1 MRGSR
6 KVIGWLLILYFTGF
20 IVGAQRTGIGIPTPD
35 ARFHID
41 VPSSWNDSTFIVS
54 KNRVPQLTI
63 TSTGNVGIGT
73 ASPQERLVVSGKIW
87 QINTS
92 SSILIGE
99 RISAGPGIP
108 GQSVLIGHEA
118 GRYDSTYMRGSVGLG
133 AYVFHV
139 IPVGNY
145 MVGNIAI
152 GDSAMSVLSKGAYLH
167 QNIAIGRF
175 AMQRISG
182 AYNSSIAIGA
192 EAMRWATG
200 SGENIAIGARAM
212 YRVQGGA
219 RNVALGAN
227 AMENLTTGNY
237 NTGLGYQALAN
248 NEIGWSNVAVG
259 IRALATNRNGHQ
271 NTAIGG
277 FAMEYLESGRDNVA
291 IGYAAL
297 SRSRRGDA
305 NIAIGRFALNKD
317 TASNA
322 NIAIGFVAMLDHQGG
337 NNNIAIGSYALQG
350 QDTLTLQR
358 NENIAIGREAMRYC
372 ISCSYNISLGTF
384 SSLGQKKGKENI
396 AIGLNAMYLDSMGY
410 RNIAIGYR
418 ALSGIPDWNADT
430 GNVAIGTGA
439 MDQYQGKYNTAIGHQ
454 ASFFL
459 SGQPYRV
466 NATALGYLAIA
477 TDSNQVR
484 IGNTAVNSIG
494 GYAPWSNLSDGR
506 FKADVNSE
514 NVPGLDFI
522 MGLRPITYHID
533 IENFNK
539 FIYGDSKEAGI
550 MTALARAE
558 GKDSEL
564 MCGFVAQEVDSL
576 VKALGYESFYGVD
589 RPDNNLTP
597 YALRYSIF
605 VVPLVKAVQQQ
616 QKTIEQQQNLINQL
630 LKRQEELEQE
640 IKRLKEMNK

>member
-1 MRGSR
+1 MRGLGKLVRGGVFFSLF
-6 KVIGWLLILYFTGF
+6 VFT
-20 IVGAQRTGIGIPTPD
+20 IKAQRTGIGIPTPD

-41 VPSSWNDSTFIVS
+41 VPSSWKDSTFIVS

-87 QINTS
+87 QINTN

-99 RISAGPGIP
+99 QISAGPGVP
-108 GQSVLIGHEA
+108 ARSVLIGHET

-133 AYVFHV
+133 AHVFHV
-139 IPVGNY
+139 IPVGVY

-192 EAMRWATG
+192 EAMRFATG
-200 SGENIAIGARAM
+200 AGENVAVGTRAM

-219 RNVALGAN
+219 RNVALGSN
-227 AMENLTTGNY
+227 AMENLKTGSY
-237 NTGLGYQALAN
+237 NTGVGYQALAN

-259 IRALATNRNGHQ
+259 IRALASNISGHQ

-277 FAMEYLESGRDNVA
+277 FVMENLESGQNNVA

-297 SRSRRGDA
+297 AKNRTGNSNVAIGWLTLNNDTASNVNIAIGLVAMRDHQGGDA
-305 NIAIGRFALNKD
+305 NIAL
-317 TASNA
+317 
-322 NIAIGFVAMLDHQGG
+322 
-337 NNNIAIGSYALQG
+337 GSYALQG
-350 QDTLTLQR
+350 QDTLTAQR
-358 NENIAIGREAMRYC
+358 SENIAIGREAMRYC
-372 ISCSYNISLGTF
+372 LSCSYNISIGSF
-384 SSLGQKKGKENI
+384 SNFNQKKGQQNI
-396 AIGLNAMYLDSMGY
+396 AIGQNAMYLDSMGY

-418 ALSGIPDWNADT
+418 ALSGLPDWNVDT
-430 GNVAIGTGA
+430 GNVAIGTAA
-439 MDQYQGKYNTAIGHQ
+439 MDQYQGKYNTAVGHQ

-466 NATALGYLAIA
+466 NATSLGYLAIA

-506 FKADVNSE
+506 FKVDANTDG
-514 NVPGLDFI
+514 VPGLDFI
-522 MGLRPITYHID
+522 MGLRPITYHLD
-533 IENFNK
+533 IENLNK
-539 FIYGDSKEAGI
+539 FIYGDSKEARI

-558 GKDSEL
+558 GKDNEL

-576 VKALGYESFYGVD
+576 VKALGYDSFYGVD

-630 LKRQEELEQE
+630 IKRQEELEQE
-640 IKRLKEMNK
+640 VQRLKQMNR